1 MLDRWRGSTNFALRS
16 QMRVRILRK
25 LADRLDGVDLTP
37 CDVGELID
45 LPEHDG
51 ALVVAENWAVFARRQ
66 EDALA
71 RRFAG
76 NSTGSAYH
84 AGNDIYQRLKFTRD
98 AMNPRRRNRRRRATD
113 DARPLDIEP

>member
-1 MLDRWRGSTNFALRS
+1 MLGRGRGSTNFALRNE
-16 QMRVRILRK
+16 MRVRILRK
-25 LADRLDGVDLTP
+25 LADWLDGVDLTH
-37 CDVGELID
+37 CDVGEVID

-76 NSTGSAYH
+76 NPTGSAYH
-84 AGNDIYQRLKFTRD
+84 VGNDIYQRLKFTRE
-98 AMNPRRRNRRRRATD
+98 AMTPQRRTRRRRATD